1 MSKVFPKLE
10 KLYKILVEDYFQKY
24 SEKVIKPKRHSKKK
38 SNKLGKKNDDI
49 NSIIDK
55 LKLFCESNKKKDS
68 KYSDLTSFSLVYI
81 NDIYEFLN
89 KNPKDNFEAKYL
101 HIYCLAYISLIGF
114 DCFFTD
120 IKNDDELFLFN
131 SEKYNNYFN
140 FIKDN
145 SIVENI
151 KDFYESNAII
161 IKQNYKNDI
170 NRYFYLIQLFDA
182 DKQYQTQ
189 LMTER
194 QKANEIGL
202 IIENSNNNKK
212 DLFSE
217 SNNGDDSNTTKEKS
231 GNKKSLNMDLKED
244 KNKNEKSNDN
254 IINMNSN
261 INNNDI
267 IRKKGLN
274 KIFQKQSEYM
284 NDTHQINNKNVKND
298 NEINLNKLQIST
310 NYLTNRIDKNFNG
323 RLYNLELEQQLS
335 KIQFYQLRYENIKID
350 FKLFKESAFNLAN
363 LKVLRNEKQY
373 LQICIQSL
381 KNIIKN
387 LSNPY
392 NFNFW
397 TKLTNIILKNIF
409 IILKKNNFT
418 INQNKEQSII
428 DQIKNLIEKKRFD
441 ENINN
446 SINKKITKYEEDL
459 KGGEVN
465 RTNIENL
472 SSDEKRNFNLITIKK
487 NNKEDIT
494 ASLTIAFLFY
504 IKEKE
509 INTFISMIQ

>member
-1 MSKVFPKLE
+1 
-10 KLYKILVEDYFQKY
+10 
-24 SEKVIKPKRHSKKK
+24 
-38 SNKLGKKNDDI
+38 
-49 NSIIDK
+49 
-55 LKLFCESNKKKDS
+55 
-68 KYSDLTSFSLVYI
+68 
-81 NDIYEFLN
+81 
-89 KNPKDNFEAKYL
+89 
-101 HIYCLAYISLIGF
+101 
-114 DCFFTD
+114 
-120 IKNDDELFLFN
+120 
-131 SEKYNNYFN
+131 
-140 FIKDN
+140 
-145 SIVENI
+145 
-151 KDFYESNAII
+151 
-161 IKQNYKNDI
+161 
-170 NRYFYLIQLFDA
+170 
-182 DKQYQTQ
+182 
-189 LMTER
+189 
-194 QKANEIGL
+194 
-202 IIENSNNNKK
+202 
-212 DLFSE
+212 
-217 SNNGDDSNTTKEKS
+217 
-231 GNKKSLNMDLKED
+231 MDLKED

-284 NDTHQINNKNVKND
+284 NDTHQINNKNVKNN
-298 NEINLNKLQIST
+298 NEINLNKIQIST

-350 FKLFKESAFNLAN
+350 FKLFFN
-363 LKVLRNEKQY
+363 VLRNEKQY

-428 DQIKNLIEKKRFD
+428 DQIKNMIEKKRFD

-459 KGGEVN
+459 NRDKGN
-465 RTNIENL
+465 RTNTENL

>member
-55 LKLFCESNKKKDS
+55 LKLFCESNKKNDS
-68 KYSDLTSFSLVYI
+68 KYSDLTSFSLIYI

-114 DCFFTD
+114 DCFFID

-131 SEKYNNYFN
+131 SEKYKNYFN

-170 NRYFYLIQLFDA
+170 NRYFYLIQLFDT

-194 QKANEIGL
+194 QKSNEIGL
-202 IIENSNNNKK
+202 IIENSNNNTK

-254 IINMNSN
+254 IIN
-261 INNNDI
+261 INNDLDNNDI
-267 IRKKGLN
+267 ISKKDLN
-274 KIFQKQSEYM
+274 KIFQKQNEDM
-284 NDTHQINNKNVKND
+284 NDALQMNNKNVKNN
-298 NEINLNKLQIST
+298 NEINLNK
-310 NYLTNRIDKNFNG
+310 R
-323 RLYNLELEQQLS
+323 
-335 KIQFYQLRYENIKID
+335 
-350 FKLFKESAFNLAN
+350 
-363 LKVLRNEKQY
+363 
-373 LQICIQSL
+373 
-381 KNIIKN
+381 
-387 LSNPY
+387 
-392 NFNFW
+392 
-397 TKLTNIILKNIF
+397 
-409 IILKKNNFT
+409 
-418 INQNKEQSII
+418 
-428 DQIKNLIEKKRFD
+428 
-441 ENINN
+441 
-446 SINKKITKYEEDL
+446 
-459 KGGEVN
+459 
-465 RTNIENL
+465 
-472 SSDEKRNFNLITIKK
+472 
-487 NNKEDIT
+487 
-494 ASLTIAFLFY
+494 
-504 IKEKE
+504 
-509 INTFISMIQ
+509 